1 MYKFEIET
9 RTGAVH
15 QYAIIDSYQEITLD
29 KHRQYFKTILPIQP
43 KIKADDD
50 WDADF
55 SDVCEWAVQVCALF
69 SNCSEDMLWEL
80 PPFYLLGG
88 KLESGEYFEGLVYKV
103 IQAFDALHDYEQEL
117 ALNVNNKK
125 SAFNIIKGSFVHKGV
140 EYFLPAKGF
149 DETKMEEFVRLQ
161 QLQAFSDKLSNQN
174 EKNKI
179 NAKAKKQGK
188 DIQSDEWDIAAAML
202 AVLAKPKVGGQWV
215 KGYNKKDIAAR
226 EEAFKDVP
234 MYLLKDVGFF
244 FAKNC
249 AYYAQ
254 KFPFV
259 FKSDGGS
266 QNEGGASR
274 SASKYKW
281 DKTVQDLAKL
291 PIFTSSSPKYS
302 NQIEVV
308 MDTDTKLVLQTL
320 EIEIMDS
327 LD

>member
-244 FAKNC
+244 LQKIAHTTHKNSLLYSKAMEVAKMKEELLARQANTSGI
-249 AYYAQ
+249 
-254 KFPFV
+254 KPF
-259 FKSDGGS
+259 KTLQNS
-266 QNEGGASR
+266 QSSPAPAPNTAIKSR
-274 SASKYKW
+274 SLWTRIRSWFYKH
-281 DKTVQDLAKL
+281 
-291 PIFTSSSPKYS
+291 
-302 NQIEVV
+302 
-308 MDTDTKLVLQTL
+308 
-320 EIEIMDS
+320 
-327 LD
+327 